1 MSKSKTKI
9 VLSEE
14 TEPENKEEK
23 KDLKKKED
31 FVDYL
36 FRFGKYKGMTA
47 SDIVKIKTISP
58 KTNQPT
64 ESGKLYLM
72 WCLKNVLFLT
82 NDDKKMIQQILDNYA
97 KK

>member
-1 MSKSKTKI
+1 MSKSQPKTKL

-14 TEPENKEEK
+14 TEPIGRTSEPE
-23 KDLKKKED
+23 KKED

-36 FRFGKYKGMTA
+36 FRFGKYKGMAA

-72 WCLKNVLFLT
+72 WCLKNVL
-82 NDDKKMIQQILDNYA
+82 
-97 KK
+97 

>member
-1 MSKSKTKI
+1 MA
-9 VLSEE
+9 
-14 TEPENKEEK
+14 
-23 KDLKKKED
+23 
-31 FVDYL
+31 
-36 FRFGKYKGMTA
+36 A

-82 NDDKKMIQQILDNYA
+82 DDDKKMIQQIVDNYV

>member
-14 TEPENKEEK
+14 TDPEKKEEK
-23 KDLKKKED
+23 KEPYIN
-31 FVDYL
+31 FL

-47 SDIVKIKTISP
+47 EDIVKIKTISP

-82 NDDKKMIQQILDNYA
+82 DDDKKMIQQIVDNYV